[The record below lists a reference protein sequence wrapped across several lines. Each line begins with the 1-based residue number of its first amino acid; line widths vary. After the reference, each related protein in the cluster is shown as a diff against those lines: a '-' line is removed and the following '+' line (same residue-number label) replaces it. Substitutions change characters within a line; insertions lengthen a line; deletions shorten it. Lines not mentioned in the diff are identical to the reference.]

1 MTLAEEA
8 QVYLAVVDVFRAEG
22 CEPQWR
28 PEPELQP
35 IARSQPAEQRPAA
48 NDNRRRTKC

>member
-8 QVYLAVVDVFRAEG
+8 QVYLALVDVFRAEG
-22 CEPQWR
+22 REPQWR
-28 PEPELQP
+28 PEPQPQP
-35 IARSQPAEQRPAA
+35 IARRQPTEQPAA

>member
-35 IARSQPAEQRPAA
+35 IARRQPAEQRPAA